1 MEVKTFASLIVVWRN
16 AFRHILENGLKEV
29 YFEDERISFK
39 EWIVKECFGHCCSAF
54 EEQTVVENLKE
65 EFGLYLDQLKG
76 E

>member
-1 MEVKTFASLIVVWRN
+1 MEVKTFASLIRMWRY
-16 AFRHILENGLKEV
+16 AFRRILENDLKV
-29 YFEDERISFK
+29 YFEDERVSIE

-65 EFGLYLDQLKG
+65 EFGLYLDELKG